1 MVKQPAKTGFNPL
14 DENIFRKRT
23 MKKSFVLII
32 LLLLIV
38 NLIASAQEDPVD
50 IINSLYLN
58 VELAP
63 AVKAIDNAVSSA
75 RKDIETADDLPEPM
89 VGFSYAPS
97 PIATRGGPQD
107 WMMTVKQPFPWPG
120 KLNAFSEIA
129 DGKYKL
135 VKAFKSAAIASLREQ
150 ISKLVW
156 QAYWLDR
163 QIEIAQKE
171 FELWNELEAS
181 TNSLYSTGESSQAAL
196 LRIQAMQSS
205 IEGRIVTLES
215 KRNALQTSLQGILDD
230 NKLNL
235 PKTAAVE
242 KLIPLLDVKTL
253 ITIADTHNPSIE
265 SARASVLKSTA
276 KLNLAKSLS
285 YPDFAVQ
292 FGYLAVGDNDLG
304 NEYSDKDAWNVGISA
319 TIPLWINKNRNQ
331 RESANSSLQSA
342 ELNLVDTQSK
352 VEGRIKSLL
361 EEIEGLEEAIS
372 IQLHKT
378 LARSWNAFNA
388 ARSAYSA
395 GDTGFAQLIDAEN
408 GWLKAELKLHDLI
421 QQRGLLVAQ
430 LEAFVGSEIYNLN
443 K

>member
-1 MVKQPAKTGFNPL
+1 
-14 DENIFRKRT
+14 
-23 MKKSFVLII
+23 MKKSFMLII

-38 NLIASAQEDPVD
+38 NLIVSAQEDPVD
-50 IINSLYLN
+50 IINSLYQN

-63 AVKAIDNAVSSA
+63 AVKAIDSAVSSA
-75 RKDIETADDLPEPM
+75 RKDIETADDLPEPI

-97 PIATRGGPQD
+97 PIETRGGPQD

-120 KLNAFSEIA
+120 KLNAFNEIA
-129 DGKYKL
+129 DGKYKS
-135 VKAFKSAAIASLREQ
+135 VKAFKSAAIARLREQ

-215 KRNALQTSLQGILDD
+215 KRNALQTSLQGILGD
-230 NKLNL
+230 NKLNI

-265 SARASVLKSTA
+265 SVRASVSKSTA

-319 TIPLWINKNRNQ
+319 TIPLWINKNRNE

-361 EEIEGLEEAIS
+361 EEIEGLDQAIS

-395 GDTGFAQLIDAEN
+395 GDTGFAELIDAEN
-408 GWLKAELKLHDLI
+408 GWLKAELKLYDLI

-430 LEAFVGSEIYNLN
+430 LEAFVGSNIYNLN